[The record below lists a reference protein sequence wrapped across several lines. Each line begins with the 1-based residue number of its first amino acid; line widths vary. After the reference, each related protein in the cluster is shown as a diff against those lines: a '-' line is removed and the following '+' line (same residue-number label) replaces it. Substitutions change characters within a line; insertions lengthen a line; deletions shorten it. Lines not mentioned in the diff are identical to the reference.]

1 MPTPTFGSNAVTL
14 SAMLTPALLMTATC
28 SLIISTSNRMSR
40 IIDRIRVLI
49 EQADR
54 FDRGGGELDYPEERA
69 ASRAEELRN
78 LEWRSDR
85 VRAALSLLYLS
96 LCAFVATSLALAID
110 AMAGSRNMAI
120 PTGIAVIGVSL
131 LLGACI
137 YLASEARRALRSN
150 RREIQFHREL
160 LARRRVDRR

>member
-1 MPTPTFGSNAVTL
+1 MPTSTFGSNAVTL

-49 EQADR
+49 DQADR
-54 FDRGGGELDYPEERA
+54 ADRGAGDLDYPEERRT
-69 ASRAEELRN
+69 SRAEELRN

-96 LCAFVATSLALAID
+96 LCAFVGTSLTLAID
-110 AMAGSRNMAI
+110 ALLGSRIMAI
-120 PTGIAVIGVSL
+120 PTGLAVVGVSL
-131 LLGACI
+131 LLVACI
-137 YLASEARRALRSN
+137 NLASEAHRALRSN

-160 LARRRVDRR
+160 LARRRGDRR